1 MKSLKNR
8 FWRKRNNNLA
18 DAPVIEENKNVLGTF
33 LDIQILCRQK
43 KLSIPKKQQRL
54 ATTYLPSTASRWRGI
69 SVQEKTRFREKK
81 KTRERERE
89 RVSASEEIRQR
100 AVRDH
105 LSVAAARRKSVD
117 KKRFRAVHWLA
128 DTRQESQTSSNQKI
142 TSTTT
147 FLDTLRE
154 KKNQQ
159 QKKNFF

>member
-1 MKSLKNR
+1 MQTKKIIYSKKAATSCNDL
-8 FWRKRNNNLA
+8 FAVDSVAMKRNFS
-18 DAPVIEENKNVLGTF
+18 PRKNP
-33 LDIQILCRQK
+33 
-43 KLSIPKKQQRL
+43 IPRK
-54 ATTYLPSTASRWRGI
+54 
-69 SVQEKTRFREKK
+69 EKNSW
-81 KTRERERE
+81 ERE

-142 TSTTT
+142 TSSTT

-154 KKNQQ
+154 KNQQ

>member
-1 MKSLKNR
+1 MHLC
-8 FWRKRNNNLA
+8 
-18 DAPVIEENKNVLGTF
+18 EENKNVLGTF

-81 KTRERERE
+81 KNSKERERERE
-89 RVSASEEIRQR
+89 REEIRQR
-100 AVRDH
+100 AVRHH
-105 LSVAAARRKSVD
+105 LSVAVAAARRKSVD
-117 KKRFRAVHWLA
+117 KKRFRAVRWLA

-142 TSTTT
+142 TSSTTT

-154 KKNQQ
+154 KNQQ